1 MPYLVL
7 QDELVK
13 ANQLIQ
19 ELEERLER
27 RDNKIKQLKD
37 DKEELGETNKE
48 LSNALK
54 RSTSKSSAKA
64 SSSAAAKKNKSL
76 AVSVSRFVQRGF
88 WRFCKF
94 IVNDKQLITAT
105 QKVWEI
111 MQPAGYEGA
120 PSKSPAIVAALSE
133 FVELYSHE
141 VREAVNKQ
149 RSYTQSEARKSGFE
163 WMDDHPGKALPNAEV
178 MLAYAKRKVCY

>member
-64 SSSAAAKKNKSL
+64 SSSAAAT
-76 AVSVSRFVQRGF
+76 SVSRFVQRTF
-88 WRFCKF
+88 WCFCKI

-105 QKVWEI
+105 EKVCKI

-120 PSKSPAIVAALSE
+120 PSKSPAVVAALSE
-133 FVELYSHE
+133 FVELYSHD
-141 VREAVNKQ
+141 VREAINKQ

-163 WMDDHPGKALPNAEV
+163 WMDDHPGQALPNAKV
-178 MLAYAKRKVCY
+178 MLACAERKVCY